1 MGGIF
6 GKDKKPASRITEQD
20 EAILVREKLCT
31 NEFII
36 RKVSS
41 VLLSSKTPLF
51 HTEIE
56 EAERSTT
63 PISEKD

>member
-20 EAILVREKLCT
+20 EAILVREKLCI
-31 NEFII
+31 NEFI

>member
-20 EAILVREKLCT
+20 EAILVREKLCMT
-31 NEFII
+31 I
-36 RKVSS
+36 RKLRSI
-41 VLLSSKTPLF
+41 LLKRLMF